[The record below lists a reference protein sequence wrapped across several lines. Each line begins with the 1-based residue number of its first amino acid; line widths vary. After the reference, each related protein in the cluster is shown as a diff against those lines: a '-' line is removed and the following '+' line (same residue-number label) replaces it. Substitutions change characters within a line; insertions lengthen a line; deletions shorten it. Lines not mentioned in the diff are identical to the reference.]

1 MNDALTAHDP
11 LQRRS
16 WATTLAQERDEFG
29 CESPRGRDT
38 SALSFDEPEG
48 ALDSAAE
55 SDRLL
60 EHRVEHR
67 CEVAG
72 RGIDDLQ
79 YLGRRRL
86 LLQRLARLGQ
96 KPRILHRN
104 NRLRRKVL
112 Q

>member
-1 MNDALTAHDP
+1 MDDALTAHDP

-16 WATTLAQERDEFG
+16 WATSLAQERDEFG
-29 CESPRGRDT
+29 CKSPRGRDT
-38 SALSFDEPEG
+38 SALPFDEPEG

-60 EHRVEHR
+60 EHRVKHR

-79 YLGRRRL
+79 YLGCRSL
-86 LLQRLARLGQ
+86 LLQGLARLGQ
-96 KPRILHRN
+96 EPCVLHGDH
-104 NRLRRKVL
+104 RLRGE
-112 Q
+112 